1 MECLQRQCIEK
12 FKSAMESKDPTV
24 QLKCYQLLLSIFQ
37 CPNPAVSYP
46 YIHSL
51 ISSVVVKLQETEKN
65 KPENSA
71 ELKVVQEGIK
81 VVAAV
86 IALAEEEHR
95 SQLVACF
102 IPILISFL
110 LDENAL
116 GSVSSSA
123 KYLHEFALHY
133 LMQIGPQYTSA
144 FKKSMAS
151 SPSMKARLE
160 SAVKGNQESI
170 KDKSTSKHP
179 KNPGKGSS
187 IQLKTNFL

>member
-1 MECLQRQCIEK
+1 M
-12 FKSAMESKDPTV
+12 FF
-24 QLKCYQLLLSIFQ
+24 SIF
-37 CPNPAVSYP
+37 
-46 YIHSL
+46 
-51 ISSVVVKLQETEKN
+51 T
-65 KPENSA
+65 
-71 ELKVVQEGIK
+71 G
-81 VVAAV
+81 
-86 IALAEEEHR
+86 

-187 IQLKTNFL
+187 IQLKTNFLWKGLLNLKHPGYIKKWVSPPRYYHGDFCFQYYYALFNFV

>member
-1 MECLQRQCIEK
+1 M
-12 FKSAMESKDPTV
+12 
-24 QLKCYQLLLSIFQ
+24 
-37 CPNPAVSYP
+37 
-46 YIHSL
+46 
-51 ISSVVVKLQETEKN
+51 
-65 KPENSA
+65 
-71 ELKVVQEGIK
+71 
-81 VVAAV
+81 
-86 IALAEEEHR
+86 
-95 SQLVACF
+95 ACF

-123 KYLHEFALHY
+123 KYLHEFALSY

-144 FKKSMAS
+144 FKKLMAS

-170 KDKSTSKHP
+170 KDKATSKHP